1 MKEPVASVARLL
13 AQEALIERGVP
24 VVLAGLV
31 TYAAAGLLGSLSP
44 AAPLSPLELSVA
56 LGAPG
61 ALAAWA
67 TARQRHLSGAR
78 DPRRIALAGVGAAFA
93 VALSLA
99 QLAPSSAESACEE
112 LGGAVEVV
120 PVLGAQDRLLCRL
133 SAVEGSATLVGVT
146 LRGRWA
152 GELPLPY
159 WALLTLCGGVT
170 ALGARDR
177 RILRTTLP
185 IAQAELLRLLP
196 AVGLGGALG
205 EPVGAGG
212 VQACGNRTWWGTR
225 CGQLYSAERRF
236 APGEW
241 CVRCRL
247 PFTPSPTL
255 RLDVVAPASDDVVL
269 LNGLERVDS
278 TAWTPGTPMR
288 PPDASV
294 SGAARWVQLGS
305 VELPSVLPFSV
316 ALAILHQ
323 RLPSF
328 MGQSPERDEVI
339 RRAMERASRVSAWL
353 WTGEVADR
361 LHLATPTRSVSLVTG
376 AVSLGELASAHQDRL
391 TVQLELGVLP
401 LEIRAGYVHHLLP
414 ETRRRL
420 AQERGLSDPEAVPG
434 SVRGNLRYVI
444 WVPTTPEETPAQ
456 GPGVWIP
463 RVEGAALRRWLEDLR
478 LRPPGD
484 DDKPAGA
491 TEPAPYLPFTR
502 PDELPARLVVAEPA
516 DAELVSALVAAAASA
531 SGPLTVRQGEPDGGT
546 DLLVQRVRGEDELQT
561 LLRRRHAA
569 GPPALAA
576 LCEGAALAQAARD
589 GGAAL
594 ALRWPIE
601 PDDPEALVTLARDA
615 AVARSLDPNAYAA
628 AGAPAPHQDARLLDF
643 HRRPLRGERARR
655 PEDEGPYAWEPVD
668 ADEAGPWS
676 ALGEWDWFELHQ
688 LTQLRRGVLVAV
700 AAEEAP

>member
-24 VVLAGLV
+24 VVLAGLA
-31 TYAAAGLLGSLSP
+31 TYASAGLLGSLSP
-44 AAPLSPLELSVA
+44 AAPLSPLELSLA
-56 LGAPG
+56 LCAPS

-67 TARQRHLSGAR
+67 TARQRHLGGDR
-78 DPRRIALAGVGAAFA
+78 DPRKIALYGVGAAIA
-93 VALSLA
+93 AALSLA
-99 QLAPSSAESACEE
+99 QLAPSSAESACES

-120 PVLGAQDRLLCRL
+120 PLVGGQDRLICRVG
-133 SAVEGSATLVGVT
+133 AVEGSATLNGVT

-159 WALLTLCGGVT
+159 WALITLCGGV
-170 ALGARDR
+170 AAVGARDR
-177 RILRTTLP
+177 RLRRTMLP
-185 IAQAELLRLLP
+185 ITQAELLRHQP
-196 AVGLGGALG
+196 AAGLSSALG
-205 EPVGAGG
+205 TPVGAGG

-247 PFTPSPTL
+247 PYTPSPIL

-294 SGAARWVQLGS
+294 SGAARWVHLGS
-305 VELPSVLPFSV
+305 VELPSALPFSV

-328 MGQSPERDEVI
+328 LGQSPTHDEVI
-339 RRAMERASRVSAWL
+339 QRAIARASRVSAWL
-353 WTGEVADR
+353 WTGEVSDR
-361 LHLATPTRSVSLVTG
+361 LHLATPTRNVSLVTG
-376 AVSLGELASAHQDRL
+376 AVSLGEIASAHPDRL

-420 AQERGLSDPEAVPG
+420 AAEQGLRGPEDVPPT
-434 SVRGNLRYVI
+434 VRGNLRYVL
-444 WVPTTPEETPAQ
+444 WVPTTPDAPPAQ

-463 RVEGAALRRWLEDLR
+463 RLEGAALRRWLEDLR

-484 DDKPAGA
+484 DTKPAGA
-491 TEPAPYLPFTR
+491 TEPAPYVPFTR
-502 PDELPARLVVAEPA
+502 AEDVPARLVIVTPA
-516 DAELVSALVAAAASA
+516 DDELLRALTAAAKEAPGPLEVSAGEPSETTDLLLQHIRDESELVS
-531 SGPLTVRQGEPDGGT
+531 
-546 DLLVQRVRGEDELQT
+546 
-561 LLRRRHAA
+561 LLRRRHAPA
-569 GPPALAA
+569 PPALAA
-576 LCEGAALAQAARD
+576 LCDSAALVTAALQ
-589 GGAAL
+589 GGAAV

-601 PDDPEALVTLARDA
+601 PDDPEALVVHARDA
-615 AVARSLDPNAYAA
+615 AVARSIDPNAYAA
-628 AGAPAPHQDARLLDF
+628 ADALRPQQDALLLDF
-643 HRRPLRGERARR
+643 HRRPLRGERVRR
-655 PEDEGPYAWEPVD
+655 PEDEGPYAWEPVG

-700 AAEEAP
+700 PAEEV